1 MSAAP
6 LPRLTRAHAKIT
18 LLEVLREPIAIV
30 GTTVFPSLA
39 LLFFVV
45 PQRVVADDRAMAT
58 AAAAQ
63 LAAVAVMSVCL
74 FTFGAGIAE
83 DRARPF
89 DTYLRTLP
97 AGPAPQILGRIATG
111 VLLSVLGL
119 MPITVIAGLLTAAR
133 LAPERLLLTL
143 ATLLVGAVP
152 LLLIGFAV
160 GYSLRQKSAIAVAQ
174 LLFFG
179 LAFAGGMFIPPDI
192 FPGWLNA
199 FSQALPSRAARDLV
213 VWAVGSGDLGMSTLA
228 SLAGW
233 TLAAG
238 AATWWAFRRD
248 EGRRFR

>member
-1 MSAAP
+1 MSTSS
-6 LPRLTRAHAKIT
+6 LPRLTAAHAKIN

-45 PQRVVADDRAMAT
+45 PQRIIADDRVAAT
-58 AAAAQ
+58 GAAAQ

-89 DTYLRTLP
+89 DAYLRTLP
-97 AGPAPQILGRIATG
+97 AGPLPQVLGRVANG
-111 VLLSVLGL
+111 VILSVLGL
-119 MPITVIAGLLTAAR
+119 IPIVVIAGLLTEAR

-143 ATLLVGAVP
+143 AMLLVGAVP

-160 GYSLRQKSAIAVAQ
+160 GYMLRQKSAIAVAQ

-179 LAFAGGMFIPPDI
+179 LAFGGGMFVPPEV
-192 FPGWLNA
+192 FPSWLDA
-199 FSQALPSRAARDLV
+199 ISQALPSRGARDLV
-213 VWAVGSGDLGMSTLA
+213 VWAVGSGDIGLATVA

-233 TLAAG
+233 TAVGALA
-238 AATWWAFRRD
+238 TLWAFRRD

>member
-1 MSAAP
+1 MSTSP
-6 LPRLTRAHAKIT
+6 LPRLTVAYAKIN

-45 PQRVVADDRAMAT
+45 PQRVLAEDRLAAT
-58 AAAAQ
+58 GAAAQ

-89 DTYLRTLP
+89 DSYLRTLP
-97 AGPAPQILGRIATG
+97 AGPLPQVLGRIATG
-111 VLLSVLGL
+111 VIQSVLGL
-119 MPITVIAGLLTAAR
+119 VPIVVLAGLLTEAR
-133 LAPERLLLTL
+133 LPADRLLLTVG
-143 ATLLVGAVP
+143 TLLLAAVP

-160 GYSLRQKSAIAVAQ
+160 GYALPQKSAIAVAQ

-179 LAFAGGMFIPPDI
+179 LAFGGGMFVPPDV
-192 FPGWLNA
+192 FPSWLDA
-199 FSQALPSRAARDLV
+199 ISQGLPSRGARDLV
-213 VWAVGSGDLGMSTLA
+213 VWAVGSGDLGLSTIV

-233 TLAAG
+233 TCAG
-238 AATWWAFRRD
+238 AVATLWAFRRD